1 MNMQASL
8 LIYELRAR
16 FGVNVAVFFL
26 RSQVN
31 KGAVWI
37 AELSLDPYLLL
48 ITLINYNFGPKENF
62 FVLFCSFHS
71 HASFQSMHFLV
82 SDCGLV
88 GIFYHPYTRLLL
100 TTSCDNWNLS
110 KRHND

>member
-62 FVLFCSFHS
+62 FCFVLQLSFARVIS
-71 HASFQSMHFLV
+71 EHAFFGFRLWISGDLLSSIHTTLV
-82 SDCGLV
+82 NNQLWQLE
-88 GIFYHPYTRLLL
+88 PL
-100 TTSCDNWNLS
+100 
-110 KRHND
+110 

>member
-48 ITLINYNFGPKENF
+48 ITLINYNFGPKENLF
-62 FVLFCSFHS
+62 LFCF
-71 HASFQSMHFLV
+71 AAFIRTRHFRA
-82 SDCGLV
+82 CIFWFPIV
-88 GIFYHPYTRLLL
+88 G
-100 TTSCDNWNLS
+100 
-110 KRHND
+110 